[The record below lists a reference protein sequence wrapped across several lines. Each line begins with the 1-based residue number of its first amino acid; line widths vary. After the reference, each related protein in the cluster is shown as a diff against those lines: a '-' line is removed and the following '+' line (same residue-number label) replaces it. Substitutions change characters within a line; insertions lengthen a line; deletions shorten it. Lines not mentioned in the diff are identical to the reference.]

1 VIESKKSRETL
12 RWVFQMHGAR
22 VSTTKTRRVA
32 GARAAKLFLDVVA
45 ASQQRLLRYR
55 VKRVARASLLV
66 VDGGS
71 RLDVVMWSDAAYAT
85 GESDGDRMEGAERV
99 VVIRRIVLGSV
110 GRQEQAKKDTAQRS
124 TKAATG
130 GCCAQGR

>member
-1 VIESKKSRETL
+1 
-12 RWVFQMHGAR
+12 MHGRAR
-22 VSTTKTRRVA
+22 VNDKESSCGGRSGSKAISGRRGSFSTKTAQVPRE
-32 GARAAKLFLDVVA
+32 
-45 ASQQRLLRYR
+45 S
-55 VKRVARASLLV
+55 VARASLLV